1 MSKQTSSLLWFI
13 GLWLVGV
20 ASVSLLAYFIKW
32 TMRLVNLA

>member
-1 MSKQTSSLLWFI
+1 MSKQTTSLLWFI

-20 ASVSLLAYFIKW
+20 ISVSLLAYFIKW